1 MSMQSRLNLPAP
13 EEMREDQRVVLE
25 DILAT
30 RGNLDG
36 PFLAWTLSP
45 GLANPAQQLGAFCRY
60 HTQLDLVESELAIL
74 TTAAWWRSQAEW
86 LIHEPIARKA
96 GLSADIIDALQAQQT
111 PEFTEPRQALI
122 YQTGRSLYENRR
134 VPDELYQRGAEIFGE
149 QGMVE
154 LIGIFGYYAFVA
166 MTLNTFEMRP
176 AGDTPLPFPE

>member
-74 TTAAWWRSQAEW
+74 TTAAWWRSQAM
-86 LIHEPIARKA
+86 ARYCYSGGRGLWQDTCRCCTCRWRSRRRCTVVNSTRWAA
-96 GLSADIIDALQAQQT
+96 GV
-111 PEFTEPRQALI
+111 
-122 YQTGRSLYENRR
+122 GRLLLLLLLVSL
-134 VPDELYQRGAEIFGE
+134 
-149 QGMVE
+149 
-154 LIGIFGYYAFVA
+154 
-166 MTLNTFEMRP
+166 
-176 AGDTPLPFPE
+176 